1 MMSHVQLVATATAK
15 ATVDL
20 EAAAEGAAKGCSDAA
35 VARHCLANVLES
47 VKSAGLEAHPER
59 ETADGIAARALLVLT
74 ACNNLLSTRTHLQHL
89 MSDACFVTE
98 AEGRRPHKTRTLRVV
113 RVLDVSV
120 TFIWAVLLLWLA
132 RELTWRRRSIRDARQ
147 MVLGSLSVLAF
158 VYFLGALCDF
168 GQCHLQAGGI
178 GSQCNGMACG
188 CVACLCLL
196 CTMIGQWNPRFF
208 AFAALT
214 LQGVHRLHWASRQL
228 LESNWRVFFGTIAL
242 CFISFPLFVYAQE
255 LATAAQKFCVQWRYQ
270 ESEKHV
276 DKKDKPAEK
285 LEAGIPLVATLA
297 VNSLLARPRQE
308 TSHLRAVGRISP
320 PVRALR
326 EKAPER
332 LKEDNSKVG
341 IGSASTSQ
349 APSLNSE
356 ASASPAPDNTVSALH
371 VRLRT
376 AQRKRSRRDEQNALL
391 ASLDSLLPKDA
402 RRAGFKSAGNRSA
415 GVLGRSLFNIL
426 TDTIH
431 HLRARAQNEG
441 NLDGVT
447 TRNETLLA
455 LGLSYRDV
463 LLSSKTLVAM
473 EVDLQGDQLVVR
485 TLGLGAQ
492 DWFANAPWE
501 VCKGTLLRE
510 LVHADNWSSLQQL
523 EDALSAAR
531 ATGSALSS
539 NSNMVLDVHLSHFK
553 TSKYVY
559 DHIDST
565 KPCAIRSMKTVE
577 YVRAKVKVICSTQE
591 LKESAQKS
599 KMDMP
604 PSATFKSASKH
615 PHAILL
621 FDTPKSWQWV
631 PPKPMANNATGE
643 TGSATP
649 SEPANMLGHWMHV
662 EDVNVSSLPTLDQL
676 IGSASE
682 FMGVFKLDKL
692 EVIGVQDGV
701 DLTSVKQEGLE
712 WISSILFDP
721 ITLLDI
727 RDQEVM
733 ENVLTSFEQMTRSR
747 SGFPGSK
754 ASRSTDGAAARCRQE
769 KIVTDCIELH
779 SGIASTSLV
788 DILVLSYRLKLP
800 HALGGYESTWR
811 PLYRHI
817 LNVRAVSAFSFDL
830 LLCDAGAARCA
841 AKRQSLYMDCAHISR
856 CDRTDICYLGTCRGT

>member
-1 MMSHVQLVATATAK
+1 MSHVEFAAVATAK

-35 VARHCLANVLES
+35 VARHYLANVLES
-47 VKSAGLEAHPER
+47 VKVAGLDTHPER
-59 ETADGIAARALLVLT
+59 ETADRIAARAMLVLT
-74 ACNNLLSTRTHLQHL
+74 ACNNLLSTRTHLEHL
-89 MSDACFVTE
+89 MSDARFVTE
-98 AEGRRPHKTRTLRVV
+98 AEERRPHETRTLRIV

-120 TFIWAVLLLWLA
+120 AFIWAVLLLWLA
-132 RELTWRRRSIRDARQ
+132 HELTWRRRSIGDARQ
-147 MVLGSLSVLAF
+147 IVLASLSVLAF

-196 CTMIGQWNPRFF
+196 CTIIGQWNPRFF

-214 LQGVHRLHWASRQL
+214 LQGVHRMHWASRQL
-228 LESNWRVFFGTIAL
+228 LESNWRVFFGTMAI
-242 CFISFPLFVYAQE
+242 CFVSFPLFVYAQE
-255 LATAAQKFCVQWRYQ
+255 LATAAQKLCVQRRYQ

-276 DKKDKPAEK
+276 DEKDKPAEK
-285 LEAGIPLVATLA
+285 PEAGIPLVATLA

-308 TSHLRAVGRISP
+308 TAHLSAVGRISP
-320 PVRALR
+320 QVRALC
-326 EKAPER
+326 EEAPER

-341 IGSASTSQ
+341 IGSESTSL
-349 APSLNSE
+349 ALSFDSD
-356 ASASPAPDNTVSALH
+356 ASASAALGNTVPALH

-376 AQRKRSRRDEQNALL
+376 AQRKRSRRDEQNELL
-391 ASLDSLLPKDA
+391 ASLDSLLPKGA

-431 HLRARAQNEG
+431 HLRVRAQNKG

-447 TRNETLLA
+447 TRNETLVA

-473 EVDLQGDQLVVR
+473 EVDLQGDKLVVR

-492 DWFANAPWE
+492 DWFANAPGE

-531 ATGSALSS
+531 ATGSVLSS
-539 NSNMVLDVHLSHFK
+539 NRNMVLDVQLGHFK

-565 KPCAIRSMKTVE
+565 KPCPLRSMKTVE
-577 YVRAKVKVICSTQE
+577 YVRTKVKVICSTQE
-591 LKESAQKS
+591 LKESAQKA
-599 KMDMP
+599 KMDT
-604 PSATFKSASKH
+604 PSIATPKSAAKH

-621 FDTPKSWQWV
+621 FDTPESWQWV
-631 PPKPMANNATGE
+631 PLKPMTNNATGQ

-649 SEPANMLGHWMHV
+649 SEPANMLGHWVHV
-662 EDVNVSSLPTLDQL
+662 EDENASSLPTLEQL
-676 IGSASE
+676 IGSAHE
-682 FMGVFKLDKL
+682 FMGVFKLDKR
-692 EVIGVQDGV
+692 EVVGVQDGV
-701 DLTSVKQEGLE
+701 DTACVKKAGLE

-721 ITLLDI
+721 MTLLDI

-733 ENVLTSFEQMTRSR
+733 ENVVTSFEQMTRSR
-747 SGFPGSK
+747 SGLPSSL
-754 ASRSTDGAAARCRQE
+754 ASSTDGAQ

-788 DILVLSYRLKLP
+788 DILTLSYRLKLP
-800 HALGGYESTWR
+800 HALGGYESAWR

-817 LNVRAVSAFSFDL
+817 LNARAVSEFSFDL
-830 LLCDAGAARCA
+830 LLCDASAARCA
-841 AKRQSLYMDCAHISR
+841 AKMQSLHMDCAHISR
-856 CDRTDICYLGTCRGT
+856 GDRTDICYLGTCRRT